1 MKIIVDAFGGD
12 NAPLEILKGCE
23 LAVQQLGIEVLL
35 TGRED
40 TIRKVADDNG
50 ISLEHMEIMDCPDVM
65 EMNEAGTEIMRSGKN
80 SSMAVGLQKLA
91 AGDGDAFI
99 TAGNSGAVTV
109 GATFLVKRI
118 KGVKRIAFAPVM
130 PDANGSFMLI
140 DGGANV
146 DCKPEM
152 LYQFGIM
159 GSIYMKKVM
168 HIENPRVGL
177 LNVGTEEHKG
187 GDLQHEAFALL
198 KNSSLNFTGNAEAR
212 DVPNGIVDVLVADG
226 FSGNVLLKTFEGTA
240 IMLLHKFKEI
250 FTKSGKNKLAAAML
264 LKDIGGLKKTM
275 NYKEYGGAPLLGCTK
290 PVFKSHGNADA
301 KTFYNALRLTKS
313 YVEGNVAEEIAGSI
327 AALKQ
332 EKEKM
337 AEAEAAQ

>member
-12 NAPLEILKGCE
+12 NAPLEILKGCAK
-23 LAVQQLGIEVLL
+23 AVQQLEIEILL
-35 TGRED
+35 TGRKK
-40 TIRKVADDNG
+40 TIVQIAKENN
-50 ISLEHMEIMDCPDVM
+50 ISLEHMEIVDCPDIM
-65 EMNEAGTEIMRSGKN
+65 DMNAAGTDIMRSGKN
-80 SSMAVGLQKLA
+80 SSMAVGLRKLA
-91 AGDGDAFI
+91 AGEGDAFI

-130 PDANGSFMLI
+130 PDAKGSFMLI

-168 HIENPRVGL
+168 HIQSPRVGL

-187 GDLQHEAFALL
+187 GDLQHAAFALL
-198 KNSSLNFTGNAEAR
+198 KDSQLNFTGNVEAR
-212 DVPNGIVDVLVADG
+212 DVPEGITDVLVADG

-240 IMLLHKFKEI
+240 IMLLRIFKSI
-250 FTKSGKNKLAAAML
+250 LTKNAKNKIAAAML
-264 LKDIGGLKKTM
+264 LKDITGLKKTID
-275 NYKEYGGAPLLGCTK
+275 YKEYGGAPLLGCSK
-290 PVFKSHGNADA
+290 PVFKSHGNADE
-301 KTFYNALRLTKS
+301 KTFFNALRLTKS
-313 YVEGNVAEEIAGSI
+313 YVEGNVAEEIAKSI
-327 AALKQ
+327 ASLKQ
-332 EKEKM
+332 ENNPESETGV
-337 AEAEAAQ
+337 AE